1 MIIPL
6 FDIGLKGKSTQSTV
20 QRHLN
25 LYAEIVP
32 QPDKSALMFYPTP
45 GLNLFSSFGAAPIR
59 GMISAGDFLY
69 VVYRDRLYKV
79 NSIGSATDVGTLLTS
94 EGRVDLAF
102 NGFQVGLVD
111 GQYMYMY
118 SVALNNF
125 NAVAAG
131 LIGAPQ
137 TITYQDSYF
146 IATFKNSQQFQIS
159 APYNGLVWDPL
170 DFASSESSPDNL
182 VRGFADHGE
191 LVLLGQQT
199 TEFWGNSGGAD
210 FPYQVI
216 RGATIEFGLAAP
228 WSLCK
233 FNDTLAGLFANRLG
247 QVQVMIIAGHAPQ
260 KISSPELDYLI
271 NGYGNVSDATAFAYN
286 LGGHPMYQINFPTAG
301 KSWLYDASTT
311 MWSALE
317 YGFEGERHRAEMQ
330 AVFND
335 ATLVAD
341 YGNGNIY
348 QLKPDVYTDNGQ
360 QIAREIIGKHFF
372 ANYRYVAIHRLQV
385 DFETG
390 VGLPSNTTPQ
400 VMLQISRDNGR
411 TWGNELWQSIGKIGE
426 YLTRVIWWRLGTAR
440 DFVFKLR
447 VTDPVKVVIA
457 GASIEAETR
466 S

>member
-6 FDIGLKGKSTQSTV
+6 FDIGLKGRSTQSTV

-25 LYAEIVP
+25 LYAQVE
-32 QPDKSALMFYPTP
+32 QNPDRSSLIFYPTP
-45 GLNLFSSFGAAPIR
+45 GLTLFTNFGSAPIR
-59 GMISAGDFLY
+59 GFIVADTYLY
-69 VVYRDRLYKV
+69 VVYRDKLYKV
-79 NSIGSATDVGTLLTS
+79 NNVGTATAVGTLLTS

-102 NGFQVGLVD
+102 NGIHVGIVD

-118 SVALNNF
+118 NVVANNF
-125 NAVAAG
+125 NSVVG
-131 LIGAPQ
+131 LIGNPVS
-137 TITYQDSYF
+137 ITYQDSYF
-146 IATFKNSQQFQIS
+146 IATFQNSQQFQIS
-159 APYNGLVWDPL
+159 AAYNGLVWDPL

-199 TEFWGNSGGAD
+199 TEFWGNSGAAD

-233 FNDTLAGLFANRLG
+233 YNDTLAGLFANRLG

-260 KISSPELDYLI
+260 KISSQELDYLI
-271 NGYGNVSDATAFAYN
+271 NSYPTVSDATAFAYN

-311 MWSALE
+311 MWSQLE
-317 YGFEGERHRAEMQ
+317 FGFQGERHRAEMQ
-330 AVFND
+330 VVFND

-341 YGNGNIY
+341 YANGNIY
-348 QLKPDVYTDNGQ
+348 KVEPDIYTDNGTP
-360 QIAREIIGKHFF
+360 IAREIIGKHFF

-390 VGLPSNTTPQ
+390 IGLPNNTVPQ
-400 VMLQISRDNGR
+400 VMLQTSRDNGR
-411 TWGNELWQSIGKIGE
+411 TFGNELWQSIGKIGE
-426 YLTRVIWWRLGTAR
+426 YFTRVIWWRLGTAR

-457 GASIEAETR
+457 GAAIEAEPR

>member
-1 MIIPL
+1 
-6 FDIGLKGKSTQSTV
+6 
-20 QRHLN
+20 
-25 LYAEIVP
+25 
-32 QPDKSALMFYPTP
+32 
-45 GLNLFSSFGAAPIR
+45 
-59 GMISAGDFLY
+59 
-69 VVYRDRLYKV
+69 
-79 NSIGSATDVGTLLTS
+79 
-94 EGRVDLAF
+94 
-102 NGFQVGLVD
+102 
-111 GQYMYMY
+111 
-118 SVALNNF
+118 
-125 NAVAAG
+125 
-131 LIGAPQ
+131 
-137 TITYQDSYF
+137 
-146 IATFKNSQQFQIS
+146 
-159 APYNGLVWDPL
+159 
-170 DFASSESSPDNL
+170 
-182 VRGFADHGE
+182 
-191 LVLLGQQT
+191 
-199 TEFWGNSGGAD
+199 
-210 FPYQVI
+210 
-216 RGATIEFGLAAP
+216 
-228 WSLCK
+228 
-233 FNDTLAGLFANRLG
+233 
-247 QVQVMIIAGHAPQ
+247 
-260 KISSPELDYLI
+260 
-271 NGYGNVSDATAFAYN
+271 
-286 LGGHPMYQINFPTAG
+286 MYQINFPTAG

-390 VGLPSNTTPQ
+390 VGLPINTTPQ

>member
-6 FDIGLKGKSTQSTV
+6 FDLGQRGKSRRSTV
-20 QRHLN
+20 QRHAN
-25 LYAEIVP
+25 LYAEIV
-32 QPDKSALMFYPTP
+32 QNPDRSSLMFYPTP
-45 GLNLFSSFGAAPIR
+45 GLTLFSSFGASPIR
-59 GMISAGDFLY
+59 GIISAGEFLY

-79 NSIGSATDVGTLLTS
+79 NSIGSATDVGTLFTN

-102 NGFQVGLVD
+102 NGIHVGIVD

-118 SVALNNF
+118 NVTANNF
-125 NAVAAG
+125 NSVFG
-131 LIGAPQ
+131 LVGRPAS
-137 TITYQDSYF
+137 ITYQDSYF
-146 IATFKNSQQFQIS
+146 IASFANSQQFQIS

-170 DFASSESSPDNL
+170 DFASSESNPDNL
-182 VRGFADHGE
+182 VRAFADHGE
-191 LVLLGQQT
+191 LILLGQQT
-199 TEFWGNSGGAD
+199 TEFWGNSGAAD

-216 RGATIEFGLAAP
+216 RGATVEFGLAAP

-247 QVQVMIIAGHAPQ
+247 QVQVMIIAGHSPQ
-260 KISSPELDYLI
+260 KISSQELDYLI
-271 NGYGNVSDATAFAYN
+271 NSYPTVSDATAFAYN
-286 LGGHPMYQINFPTAG
+286 LGGHPMYQINFPAAG

-311 MWSALE
+311 MWSELE
-317 YGFEGERHRAEMQ
+317 YGLQGERHRAEMQ
-330 AVFND
+330 VVFND

-341 YGNGNIY
+341 YANGTIY
-348 QLKPDVYTDNGQ
+348 RLQADVYTDNGAP
-360 QIAREIIGKHFF
+360 IAREIISKHFF
-372 ANYRYVAIHRLQV
+372 TNYRYVAVHRLQV

-390 VGLPSNTTPQ
+390 VGQSNNSTPQ
-400 VMLQISRDNGR
+400 VMLQVSRDNGN

-457 GASIEAETR
+457 GAAIEAEPR

>member
-6 FDIGLKGKSTQSTV
+6 FDLGQRGKSRRSTV
-20 QRHLN
+20 QRHAN
-25 LYAEIVP
+25 LYAEVV
-32 QPDKSALMFYPTP
+32 QNPDRSSLVFYPTP
-45 GLNLFSSFGAAPIR
+45 GLTLFSSFGAAPIR
-59 GMISAGDFLY
+59 GMLTTGDFLY

-79 NSIGSATDVGTLLTS
+79 NSIGSATDVGTLLSS
-94 EGRVDLAF
+94 EGRVDMAF

-111 GQYMYMY
+111 GQSMYMY
-118 SVALNNF
+118 TVASNTY
-125 NAVAAG
+125 ATVSSG
-131 LIGAPQ
+131 LVGNPV
-137 TITYQDSYF
+137 TLTYQDSYF
-146 IATFKNSQQFQIS
+146 IATFQNSQQFQIS
-159 APYNGLVWDPL
+159 AAYNGLVWDAL

-199 TEFWGNSGGAD
+199 TEFWGNSGAAD

-260 KISSPELDYLI
+260 KISSQELDYLI

-311 MWSALE
+311 MWSELE
-317 YGFEGERHRAEMQ
+317 YGLQGERHRAEMQ
-330 AVFND
+330 VVFND

-341 YGNGNIY
+341 YANGTIY
-348 QLKPDVYTDNGQ
+348 RLQADVYTDNGAP
-360 QIAREIIGKHFF
+360 IAREIISKHFF

-390 VGLPSNTTPQ
+390 IGQSNNSTPQ
-400 VMLQISRDNGR
+400 VMLQISRDNGN

-447 VTDPVKVVIA
+447 VTDSVKVVIA
-457 GASIEAETR
+457 GASIEAEPR